1 MSISYNWCFL
11 FTQSPEKKTEDVSLN
26 SNKNGVPTEV
36 ELLQQVTAELKA
48 ELNTLK
54 EQLEQE
60 KKNSTE
66 VKSLKT
72 QQVCTLTFKL
82 ANAVRQR
89 ERAEEELAKIQKE
102 MEELKEVIKSQEE
115 KLTGRNLG
123 EDTEYEKTDKSAE
136 SGFLD
141 SEETGD
147 VGESKGSEMKGVE
160 NVLEIQEND
169 AKLIESKEAE
179 ENRSESFYSK
189 ETTEEKEDESDL
201 LSKLEVNGNDGMCLE
216 PIRNKEEKLSIENSS
231 PENLPLGEAPD
242 GDDWQSDVSPVSS
255 LALSGFESWKE
266 KSSLLE
272 KSEESEDFQTN
283 TSSEICFSSHANSSF
298 ETCDE
303 FVEGKDRVVM
313 ELTIPSNHITLSE
326 SSSIQA
332 NVENNFKRSLVRP
345 DDERDKISE
354 SGNLRLARK
363 NRRKHSLN
371 SEDQESSPPTSPGD
385 ESVGYLSERVNSPGH
400 YGMAEDHT
408 VAVHPGNFQQAHKV
422 DLLRLASKLQID
434 EVTTEGVKETDEGTL
449 EGFYSQQQTMPKGN
463 IHPVN
468 KDVDS
473 SHKGLWNPNGSASQ
487 NVCEDMKE
495 LKEELKSA
503 LKEIEELRQE
513 NKEMKKEMRKL
524 STSAEENE
532 FFVKTTQFTERLLR
546 EMREREAKVHAQRA
560 HLTCETYRL
569 DGDLS
574 YSRNPEVSSMRW
586 LSSAQRRS
594 DECLHRLTQSKSSL
608 SSLKVLGAKL
618 KEITRSVENMA
629 MDPELQPRE
638 TLRQS
643 SRAPDLSYYSP
654 SSPYSILLN
663 DHLQITEQSITPAR
677 SSEVDKEMS
686 RENST
691 MARTALEKL
700 GEEGNLVPSNTPLT
714 EKDSV
719 RRDKKFQITDHAPE
733 LLKSSGGSGTG
744 DWHHDTKD
752 HIQRY
757 IVRSSDYIAKLR
769 DLKPEE
775 MTSDSKLP

>member
-1 MSISYNWCFL
+1 M
-11 FTQSPEKKTEDVSLN
+11 ER
-26 SNKNGVPTEV
+26 
-36 ELLQQVTAELKA
+36 LQQVTAELKA

-123 EDTEYEKTDKSAE
+123 EDTEYEKKDRSAE

-141 SEETGD
+141 SEGTED
-147 VGESKGSEMKGVE
+147 VGESKGSELKGLE

-169 AKLIESKEAE
+169 AKLIESKEPE

-189 ETTEEKEDESDL
+189 ETTEDKEYESDL
-201 LSKLEVNGNDGMCLE
+201 LSELQVNGNDGMCLE

-242 GDDWQSDVSPVSS
+242 GEDWQSDVSPVSS

-266 KSSLLE
+266 KPSLLE

-303 FVEGKDRVVM
+303 FVEGKDNIM
-313 ELTIPSNHITLSE
+313 TELTIPSNHTSLSE
-326 SSSIQA
+326 SSSFQA
-332 NVENNFKRSLVRP
+332 NVENNFTRSLVKP
-345 DDERDKISE
+345 GDERDKISE
-354 SGNLRLARK
+354 SGNPRLARK

-385 ESVGYLSERVNSPGH
+385 ESVGYLSERVNSPRH
-400 YGMAEDHT
+400 YGMAEDRT
-408 VAVHPGNFQQAHKV
+408 VAVYPGNYQQAHEV
-422 DLLRLASKLQID
+422 NLLRLASKLQID
-434 EVTTEGVKETDEGTL
+434 DVTTGGVKETDEGTL

-463 IHPVN
+463 IDPVKKN
-468 KDVDS
+468 VDS
-473 SHKGLWNPNGSASQ
+473 SHKGLWNPNSSASQ

-513 NKEMKKEMRKL
+513 NKEMKKEIRKL

-594 DECLHRLTQSKSSL
+594 DECIHRLTQSKSSV

-629 MDPELQPRE
+629 MDPELQRE
-638 TLRQS
+638 TLRQP

-663 DHLQITEQSITPAR
+663 DNLKITEQSTTPAR

-733 LLKSSGGSGTG
+733 LLKSSGGSGSG

-775 MTSDSKLP
+775 KASDSKLP

>member
-1 MSISYNWCFL
+1 MSISYNRCFL

-123 EDTEYEKTDKSAE
+123 EDTEYEKTDKSAK

-147 VGESKGSEMKGVE
+147 VGKSKGSEMKGLE

-169 AKLIESKEAE
+169 AKLIESKEPE
-179 ENRSESFYSK
+179 ENRSESFHSK

-201 LSKLEVNGNDGMCLE
+201 LSDLEVSGNDGMCLE

-242 GDDWQSDVSPVSS
+242 GEDWQSDVSPVSS

-266 KSSLLE
+266 KPSLLE
-272 KSEESEDFQTN
+272 KLEESEDFQTN

-303 FVEGKDRVVM
+303 FVEGKDSNVT
-313 ELTIPSNHITLSE
+313 ELTIPSNHISLSE
-326 SSSIQA
+326 SSSFQA
-332 NVENNFKRSLVRP
+332 NVENNFTRSLVNP
-345 DDERDKISE
+345 DGERDKISE
-354 SGNLRLARK
+354 SGHPRLARK
-363 NRRKHSLN
+363 NSRKHSQN

-408 VAVHPGNFQQAHKV
+408 VAVHPGNYQQAHEV
-422 DLLRLASKLQID
+422 NLLRLASKLQID
-434 EVTTEGVKETDEGTL
+434 DVTTGVVKETDEGTL
-449 EGFYSQQQTMPKGN
+449 EGFYSQQQTMPRGN

-473 SHKGLWNPNGSASQ
+473 SHKGLWNPNSSASQ

-513 NKEMKKEMRKL
+513 NKEMKKEIRKL

-594 DECLHRLTQSKSSL
+594 DECLDRLTQSKSSL

-629 MDPELQPRE
+629 MDPELQRE
-638 TLRQS
+638 TLRQPA
-643 SRAPDLSYYSP
+643 RAPDLSYYSP
-654 SSPYSILLN
+654 SSPYSIPLN
-663 DHLQITEQSITPAR
+663 DHLIITEQSITPAR

-733 LLKSSGGSGTG
+733 LLKNCGGSGTG
-744 DWHHDTKD
+744 DWHLDTKD

>member
-1 MSISYNWCFL
+1 M
-11 FTQSPEKKTEDVSLN
+11 FTQSLEKKTEDVTLN

-36 ELLQQVTAELKA
+36 ELLQQETAELKA

-89 ERAEEELAKIQKE
+89 ERAEEELAKTQKE
-102 MEELKEVIKSQEE
+102 MEDLKEVIKSQEE
-115 KLTGRNLG
+115 KLTGRSLG

-136 SGFLD
+136 SGFLE

-147 VGESKGSEMKGVE
+147 VGESKGSEMKGLE
-160 NVLEIQEND
+160 DVLEIQEND
-169 AKLIESKEAE
+169 AKLIDSKKPV
-179 ENRSESFYSK
+179 ENHSESFYSK

-201 LSKLEVNGNDGMCLE
+201 LSELEVNGNDRICLE
-216 PIRNKEEKLSIENSS
+216 PIGNKQEKLSIENSS
-231 PENLPLGEAPD
+231 HENSSLGESRD
-242 GDDWQSDVSPVSS
+242 REDWQSDVSPVSS

-266 KSSLLE
+266 KSSFLE
-272 KSEESEDFQTN
+272 KLEESEDFQTN
-283 TSSEICFSSHANSSF
+283 TSSSHANSSF
-298 ETCDE
+298 ETYDE
-303 FVEGKDRVVM
+303 KDNIVT
-313 ELTIPSNHITLSE
+313 ELTIPSNHISLSE
-326 SSSIQA
+326 SSTFKA
-332 NVENNFKRSLVRP
+332 NVENNFTRSIAKPV
-345 DDERDKISE
+345 DEGDKISE
-354 SGNLRLARK
+354 SGNPRSVRK
-363 NRRKHSLN
+363 NRRKHSLY

-400 YGMAEDHT
+400 YGMAEDHS
-408 VAVHPGNFQQAHKV
+408 VAVHPGNYQQAQEAN
-422 DLLRLASKLQID
+422 LSRLVSKLQID
-434 EVTTEGVKETDEGTL
+434 DVTTGGFKETEEGAL
-449 EGFYSQQQTMPKGN
+449 GGFYSQQQTMPKGR
-463 IHPVN
+463 IHPNN
-468 KDVDS
+468 KDVDGP
-473 SHKGLWNPNGSASQ
+473 HKGLWNQNNSSSQ
-487 NVCEDMKE
+487 NVCKDVKE
-495 LKEELKSA
+495 LKEELKNA

-532 FFVKTTQFTERLLR
+532 FFVKTTQFTDRLLR
-546 EMREREAKVHAQRA
+546 EMREREAKVPLAQRS

-569 DGDLS
+569 DGDFS

-594 DECLHRLTQSKSSL
+594 DKCLHRLPKSKSSM
-608 SSLKVLGAKL
+608 SSLKVLGSKL

-629 MDPELQPRE
+629 MDPELQEE
-638 TLRQS
+638 TLRQPF
-643 SRAPDLSYYSP
+643 RAPDLSYYSP
-654 SSPYSILLN
+654 STPYSIPPN
-663 DHLQITEQSITPAR
+663 DHLRITEQSITSAR
-677 SSEVDKEMS
+677 SSDVDKEMPM
-686 RENST
+686 ENST

-700 GEEGNLVPSNTPLT
+700 GEEENLVPLNTPLT
-714 EKDSV
+714 EKNSV
-719 RRDKKFQITDHAPE
+719 WRNKKFQIIDHAPE
-733 LLKSSGGSGTG
+733 LLKSSGGNGTC

-775 MTSDSKLP
+775 MASDSKLP

>member
-1 MSISYNWCFL
+1 MSISYNRCFL

-36 ELLQQVTAELKA
+36 ELLKQVTAELNA

-115 KLTGRNLG
+115 KLAGKNLG
-123 EDTEYEKTDKSAE
+123 EDTEYEKTGKSAE

-147 VGESKGSEMKGVE
+147 IGESTGSEMKGLE

-169 AKLIESKEAE
+169 AKLILSKEAE

-189 ETTEEKEDESDL
+189 ETTEEKEDES
-201 LSKLEVNGNDGMCLE
+201 GGMCLE
-216 PIRNKEEKLSIENSS
+216 PIRNKVEKLSI
-231 PENLPLGEAPD
+231 ENLPLGEAPD
-242 GDDWQSDVSPVSS
+242 GEDWQSDVSPVSS

-303 FVEGKDRVVM
+303 FVEGKDSVVM
-313 ELTIPSNHITLSE
+313 ELTIPSNHISLSE

-332 NVENNFKRSLVRP
+332 NVENNFTRSLVKP

-354 SGNLRLARK
+354 SGNPRLARK

-400 YGMAEDHT
+400 HGMAEDRT
-408 VAVHPGNFQQAHKV
+408 VAAYPGNYQQAHEV
-422 DLLRLASKLQID
+422 NLPRLASKLQID
-434 EVTTEGVKETDEGTL
+434 DVTTGGVKETDKGTL
-449 EGFYSQQQTMPKGN
+449 EGFYSHQQTMPKGN

-473 SHKGLWNPNGSASQ
+473 SHKGLWNPNSSASQ

-594 DECLHRLTQSKSSL
+594 DECLHRLTHSKSSL

-618 KEITRSVENMA
+618 KEITRSVENLA
-629 MDPELQPRE
+629 MDPELQSE
-638 TLRQS
+638 TLRQP

-654 SSPYSILLN
+654 STPYSNPLN
-663 DHLQITEQSITPAR
+663 DHLRITEQSITPAR
-677 SSEVDKEMS
+677 SSQVDKEMS

-733 LLKSSGGSGTG
+733 LLKNSGGSGTG

>member
-1 MSISYNWCFL
+1 MSISYNRCFL

-66 VKSLKT
+66 AKSLKT

-147 VGESKGSEMKGVE
+147 VGKSKGSEMKGLE

-169 AKLIESKEAE
+169 AKLIESKEPE
-179 ENRSESFYSK
+179 ENRSESFHSK
-189 ETTEEKEDESDL
+189 ETTEEKEVESDL
-201 LSKLEVNGNDGMCLE
+201 LSDLEVSGNDGMCLE

-242 GDDWQSDVSPVSS
+242 GEDWQSDVSPVSS

-266 KSSLLE
+266 KPSLLE

-283 TSSEICFSSHANSSF
+283 TSSEVCFSSHANSSF

-303 FVEGKDRVVM
+303 FVEGKDSNM
-313 ELTIPSNHITLSE
+313 TELTIPSNHISLSE
-326 SSSIQA
+326 SSSFQA
-332 NVENNFKRSLVRP
+332 NVENNFTRSLAKP

-354 SGNLRLARK
+354 SGNPRLARK

-371 SEDQESSPPTSPGD
+371 SEDQDSSQPTSPGD

-408 VAVHPGNFQQAHKV
+408 VAVHPGNYQQAHEV
-422 DLLRLASKLQID
+422 NLLRLASKLQID
-434 EVTTEGVKETDEGTL
+434 DVTTGAVKETDEGTL
-449 EGFYSQQQTMPKGN
+449 EGFYSQQQTMPRGN

-473 SHKGLWNPNGSASQ
+473 SHKGLWNPNSSASQ

-503 LKEIEELRQE
+503 LKEIEELRKE

-586 LSSAQRRS
+586 LSSAQRRG
-594 DECLHRLTQSKSSL
+594 DECLYRLTQSKSSL

-629 MDPELQPRE
+629 MDPELQRE
-638 TLRQS
+638 TLRQP

-654 SSPYSILLN
+654 SSPYSIPLN
-663 DHLQITEQSITPAR
+663 DHLIITEQSITPAR

-733 LLKSSGGSGTG
+733 LMKNCGGSGTG
-744 DWHHDTKD
+744 DWHLDTKD

>member
-1 MSISYNWCFL
+1 MSISYNRCFL

-26 SNKNGVPTEV
+26 SNKNGTPTEV

-54 EQLEQE
+54 KQLEQE

-115 KLTGRNLG
+115 KLAGKNLG
-123 EDTEYEKTDKSAE
+123 EDTEYEKTGKSAE

-147 VGESKGSEMKGVE
+147 IGESKGSEMKGLE

-179 ENRSESFYSK
+179 ENRSESSYSK
-189 ETTEEKEDESDL
+189 ETTEENEDES
-201 LSKLEVNGNDGMCLE
+201 GGMCLE
-216 PIRNKEEKLSIENSS
+216 PIRNKVEKLSIENSS

-242 GDDWQSDVSPVSS
+242 GEDWQSDVSPVSS

-303 FVEGKDRVVM
+303 FVEGKDSVVM
-313 ELTIPSNHITLSE
+313 ELTIPSNHISLSE

-332 NVENNFKRSLVRP
+332 NVENNFTRSLVKP

-354 SGNLRLARK
+354 SGNPRLTRK
-363 NRRKHSLN
+363 NRRKHSQN

-408 VAVHPGNFQQAHKV
+408 VAVHPGNYQQAHEV
-422 DLLRLASKLQID
+422 NLLRLASKLQID
-434 EVTTEGVKETDEGTL
+434 DVTTGGVKETDEETL

-473 SHKGLWNPNGSASQ
+473 SHKGLWNPYSSASQ

-560 HLTCETYRL
+560 HLTCETYSL

-629 MDPELQPRE
+629 MDSELQSE
-638 TLRQS
+638 TLRQP
-643 SRAPDLSYYSP
+643 SRAPDLSYCSP

-663 DHLQITEQSITPAR
+663 DNLKVTEQSITPAR
-677 SSEVDKEMS
+677 SSEVGKEMC

-719 RRDKKFQITDHAPE
+719 RRDKKFQITDHVPE
-733 LLKSSGGSGTG
+733 FSKNSGGSGTG

-775 MTSDSKLP
+775 MTSVSKLH

>member
-1 MSISYNWCFL
+1 M

-115 KLTGRNLG
+115 NLTGRNLG

-147 VGESKGSEMKGVE
+147 VGESKGSEMKGLE
-160 NVLEIQEND
+160 NVLEIQGND
-169 AKLIESKEAE
+169 AKLIESKKPE

-201 LSKLEVNGNDGMCLE
+201 LSELEVNGNDGTCLE
-216 PIRNKEEKLSIENSS
+216 PIRNKVEKLSIENSS

-242 GDDWQSDVSPVSS
+242 GEDWQSDVSPVSS

-303 FVEGKDRVVM
+303 FVEGKDSVVT
-313 ELTIPSNHITLSE
+313 ELTIPSNRITLSE

-332 NVENNFKRSLVRP
+332 NVENNFTRSLVKP

-354 SGNLRLARK
+354 SGNPRLARK
-363 NRRKHSLN
+363 NRRKHSQN
-371 SEDQESSPPTSPGD
+371 SEDQDSSPPTSPGD

-400 YGMAEDHT
+400 YGMAEDRT
-408 VAVHPGNFQQAHKV
+408 VAVHPGNYQQAHEV
-422 DLLRLASKLQID
+422 NLLRLASKLQID
-434 EVTTEGVKETDEGTL
+434 DVTTGGVKETDEGNL
-449 EGFYSQQQTMPKGN
+449 EGSYSQQQTMPKGN
-463 IHPVN
+463 VHPVN

-473 SHKGLWNPNGSASQ
+473 SHKGLWNPNSSTSQ

-733 LLKSSGGSGTG
+733 LLKSSGASGTG

-752 HIQRY
+752 HIHRY

>member
-1 MSISYNWCFL
+1 MSISYNRCFL

-89 ERAEEELAKIQKE
+89 ERAEEELAKMQKE

-115 KLTGRNLG
+115 KLAGKNLG

-141 SEETGD
+141 SEGTGD
-147 VGESKGSEMKGVE
+147 IGKSKGSEMKGLE

-169 AKLIESKEAE
+169 AKLIESKKPE

-201 LSKLEVNGNDGMCLE
+201 LSELEGNGNDRMCLE

-242 GDDWQSDVSPVSS
+242 GEDWQSDVSPVSS

-266 KSSLLE
+266 KPSLLE

-283 TSSEICFSSHANSSF
+283 TSSEVCFSSHANSSF

-303 FVEGKDRVVM
+303 FVEGKDSNM
-313 ELTIPSNHITLSE
+313 TELTIPSNHISLSE
-326 SSSIQA
+326 SSSFQA
-332 NVENNFKRSLVRP
+332 NVENNFTRSLAKP

-354 SGNLRLARK
+354 SGNPRLARK

-371 SEDQESSPPTSPGD
+371 SEDQDSSQPTSPGD

-408 VAVHPGNFQQAHKV
+408 VAVHPGNYQQAHEV
-422 DLLRLASKLQID
+422 NLLRLASKLQID
-434 EVTTEGVKETDEGTL
+434 DVTTGAVKETDEGTL

-473 SHKGLWNPNGSASQ
+473 SHKGSWNPDSSASQ

-569 DGDLS
+569 EGDLS
-574 YSRNPEVSSMRW
+574 CSRNPEVSSMRW
-586 LSSAQRRS
+586 LSSAQRQG
-594 DECLHRLTQSKSSL
+594 DECLDRLTQSKSSL

-629 MDPELQPRE
+629 MDPELQRE

-654 SSPYSILLN
+654 SSPYSIPLN
-663 DHLQITEQSITPAR
+663 DHLIITEQSITPAR

-733 LLKSSGGSGTG
+733 LLKNCGGSGTG
-744 DWHHDTKD
+744 DWHLDTKD

>member
-1 MSISYNWCFL
+1 MSVSYNWCFL

-26 SNKNGVPTEV
+26 SNKNGIPTEV
-36 ELLQQVTAELKA
+36 ELLQKVTAELKA

-60 KKNSTE
+60 KRNSTE

-141 SEETGD
+141 SEGTGD
-147 VGESKGSEMKGVE
+147 VGESKGSEMKGLE
-160 NVLEIQEND
+160 NVLEIQDND
-169 AKLIESKEAE
+169 AKLIESKKPE

-201 LSKLEVNGNDGMCLE
+201 LSELEVNGNDGMCLE

-231 PENLPLGEAPD
+231 PENLPLGEAGD
-242 GDDWQSDVSPVSS
+242 GEDWQSDVSPVSS

-266 KSSLLE
+266 KPSLLE

-303 FVEGKDRVVM
+303 FVEGKDSIVT
-313 ELTIPSNHITLSE
+313 ELTIPSNHISLSE
-326 SSSIQA
+326 SSSFQA
-332 NVENNFKRSLVRP
+332 NVENNFSRSLVKP
-345 DDERDKISE
+345 HDERDKISE
-354 SGNLRLARK
+354 SGNPRLARK

-385 ESVGYLSERVNSPGH
+385 ESVGYLSERVNSPGY
-400 YGMAEDHT
+400 YGMAEEHT
-408 VAVHPGNFQQAHKV
+408 VEVHPGNYQQAHEV
-422 DLLRLASKLQID
+422 NLLRLASKLQID
-434 EVTTEGVKETDEGTL
+434 DVTTGGVKKTDEGTL

-468 KDVDS
+468 KEVDS
-473 SHKGLWNPNGSASQ
+473 SHKGLWNPNSSASQ

-574 YSRNPEVSSMRW
+574 YSSNPEVS
-586 LSSAQRRS
+586 SSAQRRS

-629 MDPELQPRE
+629 MDPELQRE
-638 TLRQS
+638 TLPQP
-643 SRAPDLSYYSP
+643 SRAPDLSCYSP
-654 SSPYSILLN
+654 STPYSIQLN
-663 DHLQITEQSITPAR
+663 DHLRITEQSITPAR

-691 MARTALEKL
+691 MVRTALEKL
-700 GEEGNLVPSNTPLT
+700 GQEGNLVPSNTPLT

-733 LLKSSGGSGTG
+733 LLKSCGGSGTG

-775 MTSDSKLP
+775 MASDSKLP

>member
-36 ELLQQVTAELKA
+36 ELLQQVTAVLKA

-115 KLTGRNLG
+115 KLAGRNLG
-123 EDTEYEKTDKSAE
+123 KDTEYEKTDKSAE

-141 SEETGD
+141 SEGTKD
-147 VGESKGSEMKGVE
+147 VGESKGSEMKRLE
-160 NVLEIQEND
+160 IVLEIQEND

-201 LSKLEVNGNDGMCLE
+201 LSELEVSGNDGMCLE
-216 PIRNKEEKLSIENSS
+216 PIRNREEKLSIENSS
-231 PENLPLGEAPD
+231 PENLPPGEAPD
-242 GDDWQSDVSPVSS
+242 GEDWQSVVSPVSS

-272 KSEESEDFQTN
+272 KSEESVDFQTN

-303 FVEGKDRVVM
+303 FVEGKDSVVT
-313 ELTIPSNHITLSE
+313 ELTIPSNHISLSE

-332 NVENNFKRSLVRP
+332 NVENDFTRSLVKP
-345 DDERDKISE
+345 DDERDKISQ
-354 SGNLRLARK
+354 SGNPRLARK
-363 NRRKHSLN
+363 NRRKYSQN
-371 SEDQESSPPTSPGD
+371 SEDQDSSPPTSPGD
-385 ESVGYLSERVNSPGH
+385 ESVGYLSERINSPGH
-400 YGMAEDHT
+400 YGMAEDRT
-408 VAVHPGNFQQAHKV
+408 VAVHPGNYQQAHEV
-422 DLLRLASKLQID
+422 NLLRLASKLQID
-434 EVTTEGVKETDEGTL
+434 DVTTGGVKETDEGTL
-449 EGFYSQQQTMPKGN
+449 EGSYSQQQTMPKGN
-463 IHPVN
+463 VHPVN

-473 SHKGLWNPNGSASQ
+473 SHKGLWNPNSSTSQ

-629 MDPELQPRE
+629 MDPELQGG
-638 TLRQS
+638 TLRQP

-654 SSPYSILLN
+654 STPYSIPLN
-663 DHLQITEQSITPAR
+663 DHLRITEQSITPTR

-744 DWHHDTKD
+744 EWHHDTKD

>member
-1 MSISYNWCFL
+1 MSISYNRCFL

-26 SNKNGVPTEV
+26 SNKNGTPTEV

-147 VGESKGSEMKGVE
+147 VGKSKGSEMKGLE

-169 AKLIESKEAE
+169 AKLIESKEPE
-179 ENRSESFYSK
+179 ENRSESFHSK
-189 ETTEEKEDESDL
+189 ATTEEKEDESDL
-201 LSKLEVNGNDGMCLE
+201 LSDLEVSGNDGMCLE

-242 GDDWQSDVSPVSS
+242 GEDWQSDVSPVSS

-266 KSSLLE
+266 KPSLLE

-303 FVEGKDRVVM
+303 FVEGKDSIVT
-313 ELTIPSNHITLSE
+313 ELTIPSNHISLSE
-326 SSSIQA
+326 SSSFQA
-332 NVENNFKRSLVRP
+332 KVENNFTRSLVKP
-345 DDERDKISE
+345 DGERDKISE
-354 SGNLRLARK
+354 SGHPRLARK
-363 NRRKHSLN
+363 IRRKHSQN

-408 VAVHPGNFQQAHKV
+408 VAVHPGNYQQAHEV
-422 DLLRLASKLQID
+422 NLLRLASKLQID
-434 EVTTEGVKETDEGTL
+434 DVTTGGVKETDEGTL
-449 EGFYSQQQTMPKGN
+449 EGFYSQQQTMPRGN

-473 SHKGLWNPNGSASQ
+473 SHKGLWNPNSSASQ

-513 NKEMKKEMRKL
+513 NKEMKKEIRKL

-594 DECLHRLTQSKSSL
+594 DECLDRLTQSKSSL

-618 KEITRSVENMA
+618 KEITRSFENMA
-629 MDPELQPRE
+629 MDPELQRE
-638 TLRQS
+638 TLRQP

-654 SSPYSILLN
+654 SSPYSIPLN
-663 DHLQITEQSITPAR
+663 DHLIITEQSITPAR
-677 SSEVDKEMS
+677 SSEVDKKMS

-733 LLKSSGGSGTG
+733 LLKSPGGSGTC

-752 HIQRY
+752 NIQRY

>member
-1 MSISYNWCFL
+1 MSISYNRSFL

-26 SNKNGVPTEV
+26 LNKNGVPTEV

-147 VGESKGSEMKGVE
+147 VGKSKGSEMKGLE

-169 AKLIESKEAE
+169 AKLIESKEPE
-179 ENRSESFYSK
+179 ENRSESFHSK
-189 ETTEEKEDESDL
+189 ATTEEKEVESDL
-201 LSKLEVNGNDGMCLE
+201 LSDLEVSGNDGTCLE

-231 PENLPLGEAPD
+231 PENLSLGEAPD
-242 GDDWQSDVSPVSS
+242 GEDWQSDVSPVSS

-266 KSSLLE
+266 KPSLLE

-283 TSSEICFSSHANSSF
+283 TSSEVCFSSHANSSF

-303 FVEGKDRVVM
+303 FVEGKDSNVT
-313 ELTIPSNHITLSE
+313 ELTIPSNHISLSE
-326 SSSIQA
+326 SSSFQA
-332 NVENNFKRSLVRP
+332 NVENNFTRSLVKP

-354 SGNLRLARK
+354 SGNPRLARK

-371 SEDQESSPPTSPGD
+371 SEDQDSSQPTSPGD

-408 VAVHPGNFQQAHKV
+408 VAVHPGNYQPAHEV
-422 DLLRLASKLQID
+422 NLLRLASKLQID
-434 EVTTEGVKETDEGTL
+434 DVTTGGVKETDEGTL

-473 SHKGLWNPNGSASQ
+473 SHKGLWNPNSSASQ

-594 DECLHRLTQSKSSL
+594 DECLDRLTQSKSSL

-618 KEITRSVENMA
+618 KEITRSFENMA
-629 MDPELQPRE
+629 MDPELQRE
-638 TLRQS
+638 TLRQP

-654 SSPYSILLN
+654 SSPYSIPLN
-663 DHLQITEQSITPAR
+663 DHLIITEQSITPAR

-733 LLKSSGGSGTG
+733 LLKSSGGSGTC

-752 HIQRY
+752 NIQRY

>member
-1 MSISYNWCFL
+1 MSISYNCCFS

-26 SNKNGVPTEV
+26 SNTEV

-60 KKNSTE
+60 KKNSAE

-102 MEELKEVIKSQEE
+102 MEELQEVIKSQEE
-115 KLTGRNLG
+115 KLRGRNLG

-141 SEETGD
+141 SEGTGD
-147 VGESKGSEMKGVE
+147 VGESKGSEKKGLE

-169 AKLIESKEAE
+169 AKLIESKEPE
-179 ENRSESFYSK
+179 ENRSESFHSK

-201 LSKLEVNGNDGMCLE
+201 LSELEVSGNDGMCLE
-216 PIRNKEEKLSIENSS
+216 PIRNREEKLSIENSS
-231 PENLPLGEAPD
+231 PENLPLGEAPE
-242 GDDWQSDVSPVSS
+242 GEDWQSDVSPVSS

-266 KSSLLE
+266 KSSLLG

-303 FVEGKDRVVM
+303 FVEGKDSVVT
-313 ELTIPSNHITLSE
+313 ELTIPSNHISLSE
-326 SSSIQA
+326 SSPLQA
-332 NVENNFKRSLVRP
+332 NVENNFTRSLVRP

-354 SGNLRLARK
+354 SGNPRLARK
-363 NRRKHSLN
+363 NRRKHFLN

-400 YGMAEDHT
+400 YGMAEDRT
-408 VAVHPGNFQQAHKV
+408 VAVHPGNYRQAHEV
-422 DLLRLASKLQID
+422 NLLRLASKLQID
-434 EVTTEGVKETDEGTL
+434 DVTTRGVKETDEGTL
-449 EGFYSQQQTMPKGN
+449 EGFHSQQQTMPKGN

-473 SHKGLWNPNGSASQ
+473 SHKGLWNPNSSAPQ

-495 LKEELKSA
+495 LKEELKTA

-513 NKEMKKEMRKL
+513 NREMKKEMRKL

-569 DGDLS
+569 DGNLS

-629 MDPELQPRE
+629 MDPELQRE
-638 TLRQS
+638 TLRQP

-654 SSPYSILLN
+654 STPYSIPLN
-663 DHLQITEQSITPAR
+663 DHLRITEQLITPAR

-733 LLKSSGGSGTG
+733 LLKSSGGSDTG

>member
-1 MSISYNWCFL
+1 MSISYNRCFL

-89 ERAEEELAKIQKE
+89 ERAEEELAKMQKE

-115 KLTGRNLG
+115 KLAGKNLG

-141 SEETGD
+141 SEGTGD
-147 VGESKGSEMKGVE
+147 IGKSKGSEMKGLE

-169 AKLIESKEAE
+169 AKLIESKKPE

-201 LSKLEVNGNDGMCLE
+201 LSELEGNGNDRMCLE

-242 GDDWQSDVSPVSS
+242 GEDWQSDVSPVSS

-266 KSSLLE
+266 KPSLLE

-303 FVEGKDRVVM
+303 FVEAKDSIVT
-313 ELTIPSNHITLSE
+313 ELTIPSNHISLSE
-326 SSSIQA
+326 SSSFQA
-332 NVENNFKRSLVRP
+332 NVENNFTRSLVKP
-345 DDERDKISE
+345 DGERDKISE
-354 SGNLRLARK
+354 SGHPRLARK
-363 NRRKHSLN
+363 NRRKHSQN

-408 VAVHPGNFQQAHKV
+408 VAVHPGNYQQAHEV
-422 DLLRLASKLQID
+422 NLLRLASKLQID
-434 EVTTEGVKETDEGTL
+434 DVTTGAVKETDEGTL

-473 SHKGLWNPNGSASQ
+473 SHKGSWNPDSSASQ

-594 DECLHRLTQSKSSL
+594 DECLDRLTQSKSSL

-618 KEITRSVENMA
+618 KEITRSFENMA
-629 MDPELQPRE
+629 MDPELQRE
-638 TLRQS
+638 TLRQP

-654 SSPYSILLN
+654 SSPYSIPLN
-663 DHLQITEQSITPAR
+663 DHLIITEQSITPAR

-733 LLKSSGGSGTG
+733 LLKSSGGSGTC

-752 HIQRY
+752 NIQRY
-757 IVRSSDYIAKLR
+757 IVRSSEYIAKLR

>member
-1 MSISYNWCFL
+1 MSISYNRCFL

-26 SNKNGVPTEV
+26 SNKNGTPTEV

-54 EQLEQE
+54 EQLERE

-115 KLTGRNLG
+115 KLAGKNLG

-147 VGESKGSEMKGVE
+147 VAKSKGSEMKGLE

-169 AKLIESKEAE
+169 AKLIESKEPE
-179 ENRSESFYSK
+179 ENRSESFHSK

-201 LSKLEVNGNDGMCLE
+201 LSDLEVSGNDGMCLE

-242 GDDWQSDVSPVSS
+242 GEDWQSDVSPVSS

-266 KSSLLE
+266 KPSLLE

-283 TSSEICFSSHANSSF
+283 TSSEVCFSSHANSSF

-303 FVEGKDRVVM
+303 FVEGKDSNVT
-313 ELTIPSNHITLSE
+313 ELTIPSNHISLSE
-326 SSSIQA
+326 SSSFQA
-332 NVENNFKRSLVRP
+332 NVENNFTRSLVNP
-345 DDERDKISE
+345 DGERDKISE
-354 SGNLRLARK
+354 SGHPRLARK
-363 NRRKHSLN
+363 NRRKHSQN

-408 VAVHPGNFQQAHKV
+408 VAVHPGNYQQAHDV
-422 DLLRLASKLQID
+422 NLLRLASKLQID
-434 EVTTEGVKETDEGTL
+434 DVTTGAVKETDEGTL

-473 SHKGLWNPNGSASQ
+473 SHKGLWNPNSSASQ

-594 DECLHRLTQSKSSL
+594 DECLDRLTQSKSSL

-618 KEITRSVENMA
+618 KEITRSFENMA
-629 MDPELQPRE
+629 MDPELQRE
-638 TLRQS
+638 TLRQP

-654 SSPYSILLN
+654 SSPYFIPLN
-663 DHLQITEQSITPAR
+663 DHLIITEQSITPAR
-677 SSEVDKEMS
+677 SSEVDKEIS

-691 MARTALEKL
+691 TARTALEKL

-733 LLKSSGGSGTG
+733 LLKSSGGSGTC

-752 HIQRY
+752 NIQRY

>member
-11 FTQSPEKKTEDVSLN
+11 LTQSPEKKTEDVSLN

-48 ELNTLK
+48 ELKTLK

-123 EDTEYEKTDKSAE
+123 EDTEYEKTNKSAK

-141 SEETGD
+141 SEGTGD
-147 VGESKGSEMKGVE
+147 VGESKGSEMKGLE

-169 AKLIESKEAE
+169 AKLIESKEPE

-201 LSKLEVNGNDGMCLE
+201 LSELQVNGNDGMCLE
-216 PIRNKEEKLSIENSS
+216 PIRNKEEKLSLENSS
-231 PENLPLGEAPD
+231 PENLPIGEAPD
-242 GDDWQSDVSPVSS
+242 GEDWQSDVSLVSS

-266 KSSLLE
+266 KPSLLE

-298 ETCDE
+298 ETCEE
-303 FVEGKDRVVM
+303 FVKGKDSIVT
-313 ELTIPSNHITLSE
+313 ELTIPSNHISLSE
-326 SSSIQA
+326 SSSFQA
-332 NVENNFKRSLVRP
+332 NVKNDFTRSLVKP

-354 SGNLRLARK
+354 SGNPRLARK

-371 SEDQESSPPTSPGD
+371 SEDQESSPPTSSGD

-408 VAVHPGNFQQAHKV
+408 VAVHPGNYQQTHEV
-422 DLLRLASKLQID
+422 NLLRLGSKLQID
-434 EVTTEGVKETDEGTL
+434 DVTTGGVKETDEGTL
-449 EGFYSQQQTMPKGN
+449 EGFYSPQQTMPKGN
-463 IHPVN
+463 IHPIN

-473 SHKGLWNPNGSASQ
+473 SHKGLWNQNNSSSQ
-487 NVCEDMKE
+487 NVCQDVKE
-495 LKEELKSA
+495 LKGELKSA

-513 NKEMKKEMRKL
+513 NKDMKKEIRKL
-524 STSAEENE
+524 STSTEENE

-594 DECLHRLTQSKSSL
+594 DECLHRLTPSKSSL

-629 MDPELQPRE
+629 MDPELERE
-638 TLRQS
+638 TLRQP

-654 SSPYSILLN
+654 STPYSIPLN
-663 DHLQITEQSITPAR
+663 DHLRITEQSKTPAR

-700 GEEGNLVPSNTPLT
+700 GEEGNLAPSNTPLT

-733 LLKSSGGSGTG
+733 LLKRSGGSGTG
-744 DWHHDTKD
+744 DWYHDTKD

-775 MTSDSKLP
+775 MASDSKLP

>member
-1 MSISYNWCFL
+1 MSISYNWCFS

-26 SNKNGVPTEV
+26 SNKNGTPTEV

-123 EDTEYEKTDKSAE
+123 EDTEHEKTDKTAG

-147 VGESKGSEMKGVE
+147 VGESKGSEIKGLE
-160 NVLEIQEND
+160 NVLEIQENA
-169 AKLIESKEAE
+169 AKLIE
-179 ENRSESFYSK
+179 SK

-201 LSKLEVNGNDGMCLE
+201 LSELQVNGNDGMCLE
-216 PIRNKEEKLSIENSS
+216 PIRNGEEKLLIENSS

-242 GDDWQSDVSPVSS
+242 RKDWQSDVSPVSS

-266 KSSLLE
+266 KPSLLE
-272 KSEESEDFQTN
+272 KSEESEDFQAN

-303 FVEGKDRVVM
+303 FVEGKDSVVT
-313 ELTIPSNHITLSE
+313 ELTIPINHISLSE
-326 SSSIQA
+326 SSSIQE
-332 NVENNFKRSLVRP
+332 NVENNFTRSLVKP

-354 SGNLRLARK
+354 SGNPRLARK

-400 YGMAEDHT
+400 YGMAEDRT
-408 VAVHPGNFQQAHKV
+408 VAVHPGNYQQAHEV

-434 EVTTEGVKETDEGTL
+434 DVTTGGVKETDEGTL

-473 SHKGLWNPNGSASQ
+473 SHKGLWNPNSSASQ
-487 NVCEDMKE
+487 NVCEDVKG

-513 NKEMKKEMRKL
+513 NKEMKKELRKL

-560 HLTCETYRL
+560 HLTCQTYRL

-629 MDPELQPRE
+629 MDPELQRE
-638 TLRQS
+638 TLRQP

-654 SSPYSILLN
+654 STPYSIPLN
-663 DHLQITEQSITPAR
+663 DHLRIMEQSITPAR
-677 SSEVDKEMS
+677 SSAVDKEMF

-733 LLKSSGGSGTG
+733 LLKSSGGIGTG
-744 DWHHDTKD
+744 DWHHDAKD

>member
-1 MSISYNWCFL
+1 M
-11 FTQSPEKKTEDVSLN
+11 
-26 SNKNGVPTEV
+26 
-36 ELLQQVTAELKA
+36 
-48 ELNTLK
+48 
-54 EQLEQE
+54 
-60 KKNSTE
+60 
-66 VKSLKT
+66 
-72 QQVCTLTFKL
+72 
-82 ANAVRQR
+82 
-89 ERAEEELAKIQKE
+89 
-102 MEELKEVIKSQEE
+102 
-115 KLTGRNLG
+115 
-123 EDTEYEKTDKSAE
+123 
-136 SGFLD
+136 
-141 SEETGD
+141 
-147 VGESKGSEMKGVE
+147 
-160 NVLEIQEND
+160 
-169 AKLIESKEAE
+169 
-179 ENRSESFYSK
+179 
-189 ETTEEKEDESDL
+189 
-201 LSKLEVNGNDGMCLE
+201 
-216 PIRNKEEKLSIENSS
+216 
-231 PENLPLGEAPD
+231 
-242 GDDWQSDVSPVSS
+242 
-255 LALSGFESWKE
+255 
-266 KSSLLE
+266 
-272 KSEESEDFQTN
+272 
-283 TSSEICFSSHANSSF
+283 
-298 ETCDE
+298 
-303 FVEGKDRVVM
+303 EGKDSVVM
-313 ELTIPSNHITLSE
+313 ELTIPSNHISLSE

-332 NVENNFKRSLVRP
+332 NVENNFTRSLVKP

-354 SGNLRLARK
+354 SGNPRLARK

-400 YGMAEDHT
+400 HGMAEDRT
-408 VAVHPGNFQQAHKV
+408 VAAYPGNYQQAHEV
-422 DLLRLASKLQID
+422 NLPRLASKLQID
-434 EVTTEGVKETDEGTL
+434 DVTTGGVKETDEGTL
-449 EGFYSQQQTMPKGN
+449 EGFYSQQQTTPKGN

-473 SHKGLWNPNGSASQ
+473 SHKGLWNPNSSASQ

-594 DECLHRLTQSKSSL
+594 DECLHRLTHSKSSL

-618 KEITRSVENMA
+618 KEITRSVENLA
-629 MDPELQPRE
+629 MDPELQSE
-638 TLRQS
+638 TLRQP

-654 SSPYSILLN
+654 STPYSNPLN
-663 DHLQITEQSITPAR
+663 DHLRITERSITPAR
-677 SSEVDKEMS
+677 SSQVDKEMS

-733 LLKSSGGSGTG
+733 LLKNSGGSSTR

>member
-1 MSISYNWCFL
+1 MSISYNRCFL

-26 SNKNGVPTEV
+26 SNKNGTPTEV

-54 EQLEQE
+54 EQLERE

-115 KLTGRNLG
+115 KLAGKNLG

-147 VGESKGSEMKGVE
+147 IGKSKGSEMKGLE

-169 AKLIESKEAE
+169 AKLIESKEPE
-179 ENRSESFYSK
+179 ENRSESFHSK
-189 ETTEEKEDESDL
+189 ATTEEKEVESDL
-201 LSKLEVNGNDGMCLE
+201 LSDLEVSGNDGMCLE

-231 PENLPLGEAPD
+231 PENLSLGEAPD
-242 GDDWQSDVSPVSS
+242 GEDWQSDVSPVSS

-266 KSSLLE
+266 KPSLLE

-283 TSSEICFSSHANSSF
+283 TSSEVCFSSHANSSF

-303 FVEGKDRVVM
+303 FVEAKDSIVT
-313 ELTIPSNHITLSE
+313 ELTIPSNHISLSE
-326 SSSIQA
+326 SSSFQA
-332 NVENNFKRSLVRP
+332 NVENNFTRSLVKP
-345 DDERDKISE
+345 DGERDKISE
-354 SGNLRLARK
+354 SGHPRLARK
-363 NRRKHSLN
+363 NRRKHSQN

-408 VAVHPGNFQQAHKV
+408 VAVHPGNYQQAHEV
-422 DLLRLASKLQID
+422 NLLRLASKLQMD
-434 EVTTEGVKETDEGTL
+434 DVTTGVVKETDEGTL
-449 EGFYSQQQTMPKGN
+449 EGFYSQQQTMPRGN

-473 SHKGLWNPNGSASQ
+473 SHKGLWNPNSSASQ

-513 NKEMKKEMRKL
+513 NKEMKKEIRKL

-594 DECLHRLTQSKSSL
+594 DECLDRLTQSKSSL

-618 KEITRSVENMA
+618 KEITRSFENMA
-629 MDPELQPRE
+629 MDPELQRE
-638 TLRQS
+638 TLRQP

-654 SSPYSILLN
+654 SSPYSIPLN
-663 DHLQITEQSITPAR
+663 DHLIITEQSITPAR
-677 SSEVDKEMS
+677 SSEVDKEIS

-691 MARTALEKL
+691 TARTALEKL

-733 LLKSSGGSGTG
+733 LLKSSGGSGTC

-752 HIQRY
+752 NIQRY

>member
-1 MSISYNWCFL
+1 MSISYNRCFL

-36 ELLQQVTAELKA
+36 ELLKQVTAELKA

-147 VGESKGSEMKGVE
+147 VGKSKGSEMKGLE

-169 AKLIESKEAE
+169 AKLIESKEPE
-179 ENRSESFYSK
+179 ENRSESFHSK

-201 LSKLEVNGNDGMCLE
+201 LSDLEVSGNDGMCLE

-231 PENLPLGEAPD
+231 PENLPLGEAP
-242 GDDWQSDVSPVSS
+242 GGEDWQSDVSLVSS

-266 KSSLLE
+266 KPSLLE

-303 FVEGKDRVVM
+303 FVEGKDSNVT
-313 ELTIPSNHITLSE
+313 ELTIPSNHISLSE
-326 SSSIQA
+326 SSSFQA
-332 NVENNFKRSLVRP
+332 NVENNFTRSLVKP
-345 DDERDKISE
+345 DDEGDKISE
-354 SGNLRLARK
+354 SGHPRLARK

-385 ESVGYLSERVNSPGH
+385 ESVSYLSERVNSPGH
-400 YGMAEDHT
+400 HGMAEDRT
-408 VAVHPGNFQQAHKV
+408 VAVYPGNYQQAHEV
-422 DLLRLASKLQID
+422 NLLRLASKLQID
-434 EVTTEGVKETDEGTL
+434 DVTTGGVKETDEGTL

-473 SHKGLWNPNGSASQ
+473 SRKGLWNPNSSASQ

-495 LKEELKSA
+495 LREELKSA

-513 NKEMKKEMRKL
+513 NKEMKKEIRKL

-569 DGDLS
+569 DRDLS

-586 LSSAQRRS
+586 LSSAQRRG
-594 DECLHRLTQSKSSL
+594 DGCLDRLTQSKSSL

-618 KEITRSVENMA
+618 KEITRSVENLA
-629 MDPELQPRE
+629 MDPELQSE
-638 TLRQS
+638 TLRQP

-654 SSPYSILLN
+654 STPYSNPLN
-663 DHLQITEQSITPAR
+663 DHLRITEQSITPAR
-677 SSEVDKEMS
+677 SSQVDNEMS

-733 LLKSSGGSGTG
+733 LLKNSGGSGTG
-744 DWHHDTKD
+744 DWHRDTKD

>member
-1 MSISYNWCFL
+1 M
-11 FTQSPEKKTEDVSLN
+11 ER
-26 SNKNGVPTEV
+26 
-36 ELLQQVTAELKA
+36 LQQVTAELKA

-123 EDTEYEKTDKSAE
+123 EDTEYEKKDRSAE

-141 SEETGD
+141 SEGTED
-147 VGESKGSEMKGVE
+147 VGESKGSELKGLE

-169 AKLIESKEAE
+169 AKLIESKEPE

-189 ETTEEKEDESDL
+189 ETTEDKEYESDL
-201 LSKLEVNGNDGMCLE
+201 LSELQVNGNDGMCLE

-242 GDDWQSDVSPVSS
+242 GEDWQSDVSPVSS

-266 KSSLLE
+266 KPSLLE

-303 FVEGKDRVVM
+303 FVEGKDNIM
-313 ELTIPSNHITLSE
+313 TELTIPSNHTSLSE
-326 SSSIQA
+326 SSSFQA
-332 NVENNFKRSLVRP
+332 NVENNFTRSLVKP
-345 DDERDKISE
+345 GDERDKISE
-354 SGNLRLARK
+354 SGNPRLARK

-385 ESVGYLSERVNSPGH
+385 ESVGYLSERVNSPRH
-400 YGMAEDHT
+400 YGMAEDRT
-408 VAVHPGNFQQAHKV
+408 VAVYPGNYQQAHEV
-422 DLLRLASKLQID
+422 NLLRLASKLQID
-434 EVTTEGVKETDEGTL
+434 DVTTGGVKETDEGTL

-463 IHPVN
+463 IDPVKKN
-468 KDVDS
+468 VDS
-473 SHKGLWNPNGSASQ
+473 SHKGLWNPNSSASQ

-513 NKEMKKEMRKL
+513 NKEMKKEIRKL

-594 DECLHRLTQSKSSL
+594 DECIHRLTQSKSSV

-629 MDPELQPRE
+629 MDPELQRE
-638 TLRQS
+638 TLRQP

-663 DHLQITEQSITPAR
+663 DNLKITEQSTTPAR

-733 LLKSSGGSGTG
+733 LLKSSGGSGSG

-769 DLKPEE
+769 DLKPGE
-775 MTSDSKLP
+775 MASDSKLP

>member
-1 MSISYNWCFL
+1 MSISYNRCFL

-147 VGESKGSEMKGVE
+147 VGKSKGSEMKGLE

-169 AKLIESKEAE
+169 AKLIESKEPE
-179 ENRSESFYSK
+179 ENRSESFHSK
-189 ETTEEKEDESDL
+189 ETTEEKEVESDL
-201 LSKLEVNGNDGMCLE
+201 LSDLEVSGNDGTCLE

-231 PENLPLGEAPD
+231 PENLSLGEAPD
-242 GDDWQSDVSPVSS
+242 GEDWQSDVSPVSS

-266 KSSLLE
+266 KPSLLE

-283 TSSEICFSSHANSSF
+283 TSSEVCFSSHANSSF

-303 FVEGKDRVVM
+303 FVEGKDSNVT
-313 ELTIPSNHITLSE
+313 ELTIPSNHISLSE
-326 SSSIQA
+326 SSSFQA
-332 NVENNFKRSLVRP
+332 NVENNFTRSLAKP

-354 SGNLRLARK
+354 SGNPRLARK

-371 SEDQESSPPTSPGD
+371 SEDQDSSQPTSPGD

-408 VAVHPGNFQQAHKV
+408 VAVHPGNYQQAHEV
-422 DLLRLASKLQID
+422 NLLRLASKLQID
-434 EVTTEGVKETDEGTL
+434 DVTTGAVKETDEGTL
-449 EGFYSQQQTMPKGN
+449 EGFYSQQQTIPKGN

-473 SHKGLWNPNGSASQ
+473 SHKGLWNPNSSASQ

-503 LKEIEELRQE
+503 LKEIEELRKE

-586 LSSAQRRS
+586 LSSAQRRG
-594 DECLHRLTQSKSSL
+594 DECLYRLTQSKSSL

-629 MDPELQPRE
+629 MDPELQRE
-638 TLRQS
+638 TLRQP

-654 SSPYSILLN
+654 SSPYSIPLN
-663 DHLQITEQSITPAR
+663 DHLIIAEQSITPAR

-733 LLKSSGGSGTG
+733 LLKNCGGSGTG
-744 DWHHDTKD
+744 DWHLDTKD

>member
-1 MSISYNWCFL
+1 MSISYNRCFL

-26 SNKNGVPTEV
+26 SNKNGTPTEV

-115 KLTGRNLG
+115 KLAGKNLG

-147 VGESKGSEMKGVE
+147 IGKSKGSEMKGLE

-169 AKLIESKEAE
+169 AKLIESKEPE
-179 ENRSESFYSK
+179 ENRSESFHSK
-189 ETTEEKEDESDL
+189 ATTEEKEDESDL
-201 LSKLEVNGNDGMCLE
+201 LSDLEVSGNDGMCLE

-242 GDDWQSDVSPVSS
+242 GEDWQSDVSPVSS

-266 KSSLLE
+266 KPSLLE
-272 KSEESEDFQTN
+272 KLEESEDFQTN

-303 FVEGKDRVVM
+303 FVEGKDSNVT
-313 ELTIPSNHITLSE
+313 ELTIPSNHISLSE
-326 SSSIQA
+326 SSSFQA
-332 NVENNFKRSLVRP
+332 NVENNFTRSLVKP
-345 DDERDKISE
+345 DGERDKISE
-354 SGNLRLARK
+354 SGHPRLARK
-363 NRRKHSLN
+363 NRRKHSQN

-408 VAVHPGNFQQAHKV
+408 VAVHPGNYQQAHDV
-422 DLLRLASKLQID
+422 NLLRLASKLQID
-434 EVTTEGVKETDEGTL
+434 DVTTGAVKETDEGTL

-473 SHKGLWNPNGSASQ
+473 SHKGLWNPNSSASQ

-586 LSSAQRRS
+586 LSSAQRRG
-594 DECLHRLTQSKSSL
+594 DECLDRLTQSKSSL

-629 MDPELQPRE
+629 MDPELQRE
-638 TLRQS
+638 TLRQP

-654 SSPYSILLN
+654 SSPYSIPLN
-663 DHLQITEQSITPAR
+663 DHLIIAEQSITPAR

-733 LLKSSGGSGTG
+733 LLKNCGGSGTG
-744 DWHHDTKD
+744 DWHLDTKD

>member
-1 MSISYNWCFL
+1 MSISYNRCFL

-26 SNKNGVPTEV
+26 SNKNGTPTEV

-115 KLTGRNLG
+115 KLAGKNLG
-123 EDTEYEKTDKSAE
+123 EDTEYEKTGKSAE

-147 VGESKGSEMKGVE
+147 IGESTGSEMKGLE

-169 AKLIESKEAE
+169 AKLILSKEAE

-189 ETTEEKEDESDL
+189 ETTEEKEDES
-201 LSKLEVNGNDGMCLE
+201 GGMCLE
-216 PIRNKEEKLSIENSS
+216 PIRNKVEKLSI
-231 PENLPLGEAPD
+231 ENLPLGEAPD
-242 GDDWQSDVSPVSS
+242 GEDWQSDVSPVSS

-303 FVEGKDRVVM
+303 F
-313 ELTIPSNHITLSE
+313 T
-326 SSSIQA
+326 
-332 NVENNFKRSLVRP
+332 RSLVKP

-354 SGNLRLARK
+354 SGNPRLARK

-400 YGMAEDHT
+400 HGMAEDRT
-408 VAVHPGNFQQAHKV
+408 VAAYPGNYQQAHEV
-422 DLLRLASKLQID
+422 NLLRLASKLQID
-434 EVTTEGVKETDEGTL
+434 DVTTGGVKETDKRTL
-449 EGFYSQQQTMPKGN
+449 EGFYSHQQTMPKGN

-473 SHKGLWNPNGSASQ
+473 SHKGLWNPNSSASQ

-513 NKEMKKEMRKL
+513 NKEMKKEIRKL

-594 DECLHRLTQSKSSL
+594 DECLDRLTQSKSSL

-618 KEITRSVENMA
+618 KEITRSFENMA
-629 MDPELQPRE
+629 MDPELQRE
-638 TLRQS
+638 TLRQP

-654 SSPYSILLN
+654 SSPYSIPLN
-663 DHLQITEQSITPAR
+663 DHLIITEQSITPAR
-677 SSEVDKEMS
+677 SSQVDKEMS

-733 LLKSSGGSGTG
+733 LLKNSGGSGTG